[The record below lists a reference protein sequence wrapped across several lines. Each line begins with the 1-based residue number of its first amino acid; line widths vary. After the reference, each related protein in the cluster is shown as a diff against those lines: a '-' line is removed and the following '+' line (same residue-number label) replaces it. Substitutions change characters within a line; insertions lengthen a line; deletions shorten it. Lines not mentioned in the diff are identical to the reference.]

1 LPEDIR
7 THDSVL
13 LLDPQMSS
21 GGAALMSVQVLIDH
35 GVTENKIVFV
45 TYSASKTAL
54 HRLNKVFPSLR
65 IVVCTIVNDF
75 EERWIGERYFGC

>member
-1 LPEDIR
+1 
-7 THDSVL
+7 
-13 LLDPQMSS
+13 MSS

-35 GVTENKIVFV
+35 GVAENKIVFV

-54 HRLNKVFPSLR
+54 HRLNKVFPDLR